1 MGRQISQRIEVLL
14 KKASVDPTFRTAFLE
29 RRGEVAREIGLQLE
43 PDETA
48 MLRAV
53 RREQLEAI
61 IARTSVPEAHR
72 RAFLGQ
78 AAAAMLA
85 ALGIVAVRPGAAEAQ
100 DVRPDFPT
108 NGVRPDIPPSV
119 APYPVAGG
127 VRPDKLDKKPKTI
140 EQRVIGVIAAELGI
154 DELRI
159 TIHNERTR
167 AVSLVDDLEATE
179 AKLVQ
184 VRKGLEKEFSLKI
197 PIAAFK
203 KLHTVGETVDYVK
216 KAVDKHASAAKPKP
230 DAPAKAP
237 DQPQPQPEPPVPPI
251 FVGGV
256 RPN

>member
-14 KKASVDPTFRTAFLE
+14 KKASVDPAFRTAFFE

-43 PDETA
+43 PEEAA

-85 ALGIVAVRPGAAEAQ
+85 ALGIVAGRPGAAAAQ
-100 DVRPDFPT
+100 VPAPLKPGGIRPDMP
-108 NGVRPDIPPSV
+108 
-119 APYPVAGG
+119 
-127 VRPDKLDKKPKTI
+127 DKKPKTI
-140 EQRVIGVIAAELGI
+140 EQRVISVIAKQLKV

-159 TIHNERTR
+159 TAHDKGSR
-167 AVSLVDDLEATE
+167 AVSLVDDLEAT
-179 AKLVQ
+179 APGLVQ
-184 VRKGLEKEFSLKI
+184 VRKGLEKEFTLKI
-197 PIAAFK
+197 PSAAFK

-216 KAVDKHASAAKPKP
+216 KAVDKRTSTAKPKP
-230 DAPAKAP
+230 DAPAQSP
-237 DQPQPQPEPPVPPI
+237 DQPQPPSADFPPVAR
-251 FVGGV
+251 GV

>member
-29 RRGEVAREIGLQLE
+29 RRGEMAQEIGLSLE
-43 PDETA
+43 PEETV

-61 IARTSVPEAHR
+61 IASTSVPEAHR

-85 ALGIVAVRPGAAEAQ
+85 ALGIVAGRPGTAAGQVPAPLKPGGI
-100 DVRPDFPT
+100 RPDMP
-108 NGVRPDIPPSV
+108 
-119 APYPVAGG
+119 
-127 VRPDKLDKKPKTI
+127 DKKPKTI
-140 EQRVIGVIAAELGI
+140 EQRVISVIAKQLKV

-159 TIHNERTR
+159 TALNKGTR
-167 AVSLVDDLEATE
+167 AVSLVDDLEATGPG
-179 AKLVQ
+179 LVQ
-184 VRKGLEKEFSLKI
+184 VRKGLEKEFTLKI
-197 PIAAFK
+197 PGAAFK
-203 KLHTVGETVDYVK
+203 KLHTVGEIVDYVK
-216 KAVDKHASAAKPKP
+216 KALDKRTSATQAKP
-230 DAPAKAP
+230 DAPAQAP
-237 DQPQPQPEPPVPPI
+237 DQPQPQPDVPAPPI